1 MFAFWGEMWYK
12 SRDMESTYSAETL
25 ALAGELIAV
34 CQARGVRIG
43 TAESCTG
50 GLIGGALTAVAGAS
64 EVFEGGVIAYQNRVK
79 HQVLGVREETLSS
92 VGAVS
97 AACAEEMACGA
108 RLALGGIE
116 LGLSATG
123 IAGPGGGTAEK
134 PVGLV
139 YLGCSLG
146 ARCRVAECHF
156 SGDRAAVRRAT
167 VEQSLRLALACLSER
182 EKDENGQD

>member
-1 MFAFWGEMWYK
+1 MWYK
-12 SRDMESTYSAETL
+12 SGDMDSTYSAKAL

-34 CQARGVRIG
+34 CRARGVRIG

-79 HQVLGVREETLSS
+79 HQVLGVREETLAS

-116 LGLSATG
+116 MGLSATG

-139 YLGCSLG
+139 YIGCSVG
-146 ARCRVAECHF
+146 NACWVKECRF

-167 VEQSLRLALACLSER
+167 VEQILALALACLAER
-182 EKDENGQD
+182 ERDENGQD

>member
-1 MFAFWGEMWYK
+1 M
-12 SRDMESTYSAETL
+12 DSTYSAETL

-34 CQARGVRIG
+34 CRAQGVRIG

-64 EVFEGGVIAYQNRVK
+64 EVFEGGVVAYQNRMK
-79 HQVLGVREETLSS
+79 HRVLGVREGTLAS

-97 AACAEEMACGA
+97 AACAEEMACGV

-116 LGLSATG
+116 MGLSATG

-139 YLGCSLG
+139 YIGCSVG
-146 ARCRVAECHF
+146 NACWVEECRF

-167 VEQSLRLALACLSER
+167 VERILALALACLAER
-182 EKDENGQD
+182 KRDDNGQD

>member
-1 MFAFWGEMWYK
+1 M
-12 SRDMESTYSAETL
+12 DSTYSAEAL
-25 ALAGELIAV
+25 ALAGELIAI
-34 CQARGVRIG
+34 CRARGLRVG

-123 IAGPGGGTAEK
+123 IAGPGGGTPEK

-139 YLGCSLG
+139 YIGCSLG
-146 ARCRVAECHF
+146 ERCRVEACHF

-167 VEQSLRLALACLSER
+167 VERILALALACLAER
-182 EKDENGQD
+182 ERD